1 MPDIHFINSPRSEE
15 ERLKFTEK
23 VIRQGFYQRNGFVVL
38 PVIDS
43 RVQSNALVIYPN
55 KFVYKKIETGQYQR
69 QWDQINDRFWQEL
82 EEFLPAS
89 AKMNNNIEVRVS
101 RYGTIA
107 SSEKW
112 RVGAKKSVFYLREDV
127 DISQLAAMIV
137 NHVLYAEKTSLGI
150 TWSKREALMDFIMT
164 RPGMKKLFPKFKP
177 VMSQLSRVPATIR
190 RESEKYLKSL
200 GIEEGTQELMSSG
213 GKILIKG
220 QIVGRELSKLEK
232 KIFKV
237 MIDHQGE
244 LVSYDDLADSVWGEG
259 EFKTF
264 WAINKLV
271 GRMRQRLERLGI
283 EGKRV
288 ESIRGQGYLL
298 R

>member
-1 MPDIHFINSPRSEE
+1 MPDIKFINSPRSEE

-38 PVIDS
+38 PAFDS
-43 RVQSNALVIYPN
+43 RVQANAIVIYPN
-55 KFVYKKIETGQYQR
+55 KFVYEPTSTEPCQSE
-69 QWDQINDRFWQEL
+69 WDQINDRFWQEL
-82 EEFLPAS
+82 EKFLPAS
-89 AKMNNNIEVRVS
+89 TKMNNAIEVRVS
-101 RYGTIA
+101 RYGTVA

-112 RVGAKKSVFYLREDV
+112 KVGSKEDIFYLREDV

-164 RPGMKKLFPKFKP
+164 RPAMKKLFPKFKP

-200 GIEEGTQELMSSG
+200 GIEEATQELMASG

-220 QIVGRELSKLEK
+220 QIVGKELSKLEK
-232 KIFKV
+232 KMLKV

-244 LVSYDDLADSVWGEG
+244 LVSYDALADSVWGEG

-271 GRMRQRLERLGI
+271 GRMRGRLESLGI
-283 EGKRV
+283 GGDRV
-288 ESIRGQGYLL
+288 ESVRGQGYLL